1 MRILN
6 VTQTYAPFFEYGG
19 PPEKVRALSEGLV
32 QLGHEVTVLTADW
45 GLEKRLA
52 NLPGEPPAENSPFGR
67 KREVRGVKAIYLPN
81 WLHYRA
87 TSWNPALPRYLRA
100 RLGSFDVIHIFG
112 LYDLLGARTA
122 AAAAKR
128 QLPYVVEPIGMFV
141 PIVRSLRLKRLY
153 HRAFGHTMLMGA
165 AAIIATAEQ
174 EKAELV
180 AGGIPAEKIVLRRN
194 GVSAP
199 AEMPPRGTF
208 RTTLGIPAD
217 AKLIMFLG
225 RLSKKKSPDLLL
237 ESFAQIAASRGDVH
251 LAFVGPDESGML
263 AGLKRRV
270 AELGMARRVHFS
282 GALGGEAKWAA
293 YGDTDIF
300 VLPSQNENFGNTA
313 AESVAAGTPVIV
325 TDRCGIAPLLAGV
338 AGLVA
343 SHNAKSL
350 TNALTRLLDDN
361 ALRERLKNG
370 CAAAFRELDWE
381 SPIRQMDSLFQ
392 TLAGPSKS

>member
-1 MRILN
+1 
-6 VTQTYAPFFEYGG
+6 
-19 PPEKVRALSEGLV
+19 
-32 QLGHEVTVLTADW
+32 
-45 GLEKRLA
+45 
-52 NLPGEPPAENSPFGR
+52 
-67 KREVRGVKAIYLPN
+67 
-81 WLHYRA
+81 
-87 TSWNPALPRYLRA
+87 
-100 RLGSFDVIHIFG
+100 
-112 LYDLLGARTA
+112 
-122 AAAAKR
+122 
-128 QLPYVVEPIGMFV
+128 
-141 PIVRSLRLKRLY
+141 
-153 HRAFGHTMLMGA
+153 MGA

-237 ESFAQIAASRGDVH
+237 ESFAQIAASRGHVH

-282 GALGGEAKWAA
+282 DALGGEAKWAA